1 MRNVTV
7 FSRAPSGTA
16 CLPSFYEWMLSWI
29 RSYPCFYSSQIWV
42 SSNYEE
48 SPGKPVIRIM
58 DPNSWPPACQ
68 GPQKRPPEQTGSG
81 RLIRAPSSCV
91 VLTALKKKK
100 KVQILLNWQT
110 TPVHDLTDLLC
121 CEVGNNLLITDKIL
135 RCTEQWD
142 LLKSWSPEQSACCCR
157 MRTQVCDSGVWTPIL
172 PLTCE
177 VSQPPNLASCPQNVA
192 HPLESLRQEAVTCV
206 NTWNTLIMTPGAKVL
221 WTICCSY
228 TREPHSPNK
237 SHVST
242 QRPDRRSGGNTK
254 VSVLRLEDTGWI
266 NWANG
271 NVIHSLCLSH
281 SIWKASWSS
290 FRPLLAEHLS

>member
-100 KVQILLNWQT
+100 RFRFCWIDKPPRFMISQT
-110 TPVHDLTDLLC
+110 CSAVRWATICSLQT
-121 CEVGNNLLITDKIL
+121 
-135 RCTEQWD
+135 
-142 LLKSWSPEQSACCCR
+142 KSWGSQSSGICLRAGAQSSLPAAVGWEHRCVTVGCGPRSCHWLVR
-157 MRTQVCDSGVWTPIL
+157 WVNHRTWLPAHRTWPTPL
-172 PLTCE
+172 SLWGGRQSLVLT
-177 VSQPPNLASCPQNVA
+177 
-192 HPLESLRQEAVTCV
+192 H
-206 NTWNTLIMTPGAKVL
+206 G
-221 WTICCSY
+221 
-228 TREPHSPNK
+228 
-237 SHVST
+237 
-242 QRPDRRSGGNTK
+242 
-254 VSVLRLEDTGWI
+254 
-266 NWANG
+266 
-271 NVIHSLCLSH
+271 IHS
-281 SIWKASWSS
+281 
-290 FRPLLAEHLS
+290 